1 MQQRAMKYSMDLTS
15 QHQKNGYSYI
25 AYDDKNRNLNTGR
38 KRTRAEKLSG
48 DPAYLPRVSP
58 AKTRKT
64 YNGHSNASS
73 PSPNK
78 NYYK

>member
-1 MQQRAMKYSMDLTS
+1 MDLTN
-15 QHQKNGYSYI
+15 QHKKNGYSNI
-25 AYDDKNRNLNTGR
+25 TYDNQNRNLNTGR
-38 KRTRAEKLSG
+38 KRTKAEKLSG

-58 AKTRKT
+58 TKTRKT
-64 YNGHSNASS
+64 YNGNSNAFS